1 MTTTVGRL
9 LSLTEASR
17 SRIALAVAFG
27 TLTVVFGI
35 GLMATAGYLISR
47 AAERPAILSL
57 TVAIVGVRFFG
68 LARPVVRY
76 FERLSSHDVALRALG
91 RVRVRVYERLERLA
105 PTQLVSNRRGD
116 LLARLISDVDSLQNL
131 HLRGIAPPLVALC
144 ASTAAVGAAAAF
156 LPAAAL
162 VLAAGLLVGGL
173 IVPPVA
179 GGAL

>member
-27 TLTVVFGI
+27 TLTVVFGV

-116 LLARLISDVDSLQNL
+116 LSPGSSRMSTRSRICTSEESHPRLSPSAPVR
-131 HLRGIAPPLVALC
+131 LRWEPPPRSYRRRRSC
-144 ASTAAVGAAAAF
+144 SR
-156 LPAAAL
+156 
-162 VLAAGLLVGGL
+162 
-173 IVPPVA
+173 PVCWLEA
-179 GGAL
+179 

>member
-68 LARPVVRY
+68 LARR
-76 FERLSSHDVALRALG
+76 D
-91 RVRVRVYERLERLA
+91 
-105 PTQLVSNRRGD
+105 
-116 LLARLISDVDSLQNL
+116 
-131 HLRGIAPPLVALC
+131 
-144 ASTAAVGAAAAF
+144 
-156 LPAAAL
+156 
-162 VLAAGLLVGGL
+162 
-173 IVPPVA
+173 
-179 GGAL
+179 

>member
-1 MTTTVGRL
+1 MTTMVGRL

-91 RVRVRVYERLERLA
+91 RVRVRVYERLERLRIGRTVLLIA
-105 PTQLVSNRRGD
+105 HRRELVRQADR
-116 LLARLISDVDSLQNL
+116 V
-131 HLRGIAPPLVALC
+131 VALGEGG
-144 ASTAAVGAAAAF
+144 TA
-156 LPAAAL
+156 
-162 VLAAGLLVGGL
+162 
-173 IVPPVA
+173 VA
-179 GGAL
+179 CNEAE

>member
-68 LARPVVRY
+68 LARPLARY
-76 FERLSSHDVALRALG
+76 FERLTSHDLALRALG
-91 RVRVRVYERLERLA
+91 AARVRMYDAVEPLA
-105 PTQLVSNRRGD
+105 PTQLGDHRHGD
-116 LLARLISDVDSLQNL
+116 LLSRLVADVDSLQNL
-131 HLRGIAPPLVALC
+131 HLRRTGPRLVALV
-144 ASTAAVGAAAAF
+144 AGAVAVG
-156 LPAAAL
+156 
-162 VLAAGLLVGGL
+162 
-173 IVPPVA
+173 
-179 GGAL
+179 